1 MSEKKATIFD
11 IGRYRNADGPGIRTI
26 IFFKGCPLRCKW
38 CCNPFGLSR
47 KRQLVV
53 NPFKCTGC
61 GSCAEVCSQN
71 CNTVSTE
78 TNKVITDFSRC
89 VLCGDCI
96 VPCQVNAR
104 SLSGDEYT
112 ARELYQEA
120 GKDRAFYRRGGGG
133 VTLSGGEVLYQWEV
147 ASETLRLCRQDGMN
161 CCIGTSAFA
170 PWEHLWAVARYC
182 NTVFVDLKH
191 IDSGKHQELTGV
203 PNERILENMAKL
215 CEELPKLA
223 GRVIVRLPIVPG
235 YNDDNESIAGA
246 ADFVSHLAHHPEI
259 NLLPYHDLGAT
270 KYEMIGETYALTD
283 VESRKKK
290 DPRLQELL
298 TLCQTHAPDN
308 RVSLGGEAI
317 DPKG

>member
-1 MSEKKATIFD
+1 MEEKKAIVFD

-38 CCNPFGLSR
+38 CSNPFGLCQ
-47 KRQLVV
+47 KQQLVV
-53 NPFKCTGC
+53 NPYKCTGC
-61 GSCAEVCSQN
+61 GTCVDVCKQHCS
-71 CNTVSTE
+71 TVSEE
-78 TNKVITDFSRC
+78 THTVVTDFSRC

-96 VPCQVNAR
+96 VPCQANAR

-133 VTLSGGEVLYQWEV
+133 VTLSGGEVLSQWEV

-161 CCIGTSAFA
+161 CCVETSAYA

-191 IDSGKHQELTGV
+191 IDSEKHKELTGA
-203 PNERILENMAKL
+203 PNELILENITKL
-215 CEELPKLA
+215 CEEIPKRA
-223 GRVIVRLPIVPG
+223 GRVIIRLPIVPG
-235 YNDDNESIAGA
+235 YNDDDEAISGA
-246 ADFVSHLAHHPEI
+246 AEFIAHLAHHPEI

-270 KYEMIGETYALTD
+270 KYEMIGEEYELGH

-290 DPRLQELL
+290 APRLQEILS
-298 TLCQTHAPDN
+298 LCQAHAPNN

-317 DPKG
+317 DQKG